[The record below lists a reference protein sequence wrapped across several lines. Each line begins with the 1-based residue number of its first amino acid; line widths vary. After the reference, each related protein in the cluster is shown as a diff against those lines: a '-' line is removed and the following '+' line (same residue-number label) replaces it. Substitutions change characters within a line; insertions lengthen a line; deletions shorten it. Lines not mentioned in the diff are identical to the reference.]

1 MSDLSARLDS
11 LRARTAALTAAEEIK
26 TLHRN
31 YIRDLADRRFETMTA
46 YFADDAVVDLRS
58 HGPRR
63 GQAAIRELFQQM
75 HDSPFRDAGGYLL
88 TSPIL
93 QVDND
98 TAVGEWTWHRHIC
111 EFATPAGITRVWGP
125 WLEARYWCTYARRD
139 GAWKFTHVR
148 FRVILPD
155 PDEE

>member
-63 GQAAIRELFQQM
+63 GQAAIREL
-75 HDSPFRDAGGYLL
+75 
-88 TSPIL
+88 
-93 QVDND
+93 
-98 TAVGEWTWHRHIC
+98 
-111 EFATPAGITRVWGP
+111 ATPAGITRVWGP